1 MPDAY
6 HHGVKVTEITGGAR
20 VIRSVS
26 TAIIGLVATAATA
39 DTSVFP
45 LNRPALITDVLAAMG
60 KAGNDGTLRD
70 TLKAISDQGSPIVVV
85 VRVEEG
91 EDAAATTANVIGDTE
106 DGVYTGLQALL
117 VAEAQLGVRP
127 RIIGCPGLDT
137 QAVTTAMVTVLQ
149 KLNAFGYAY
158 ASDCAD
164 VAAVLDY
171 REAFS
176 ARELMLIWP
185 DFNAFDTVTANTVA
199 VAAVARALGLRAKID
214 QETGWHKTLS
224 NVAVNGVTGIA
235 KDVHF
240 DLQSAATDAGLL
252 NEAGVTTLVNFN
264 GGFRF
269 WGSRTCSADE
279 TFAFESATRSAQ
291 VLRDTIAN
299 GVADF
304 VDKPMHPS
312 SAKDI
317 VESIRAK
324 LRSLV
329 SQGYLIGADCWLDE
343 TANTPDQL
351 AGGTL
356 RIDYDYTPVP
366 PIENLQLQQRITD
379 SYFADFA
386 ARVSGG

>member
-1 MPDAY
+1 MSDAY
-6 HHGVKVTEITGGAR
+6 HHGVKITEIAAGVRA
-20 VIRSVS
+20 IRSIS
-26 TAIIGLVATAATA
+26 TAIIGLVATAEDADAT
-39 DTSVFP
+39 VFP
-45 LNRPALITDVLAAMG
+45 LNRPALITDALAA
-60 KAGNDGTLRD
+60 AGEAGTDGTLRD
-70 TLKAISDQGSPIVVV
+70 ALKAISDQGSPIVVV
-85 VRVEEG
+85 VRVEAGASEH
-91 EDAAATTANVIGDTE
+91 EVTANVIGDTE
-106 DGVYTGLQALL
+106 AGVYTGLQALL

-137 QAVTTAMVTVLQ
+137 QAVTTAMVTVAK

-158 ASDCAD
+158 AWDCTDVAD
-164 VAAVLDY
+164 VLTY
-171 REAFS
+171 REKFS

-185 DFNAFDTVTANTVA
+185 DFNAFDSTTKSTVA
-199 VAAVARALGLRAKID
+199 VSAVARALGLRAKID
-214 QETGWHKTLS
+214 QDTGWHKTLS
-224 NVAVNGVTGIA
+224 NVAVNGVTGMA

-240 DLQSAATDAGLL
+240 DLQSSATDAGLL
-252 NEAGVTTLVNFN
+252 NEAGVTTLVNLN

-269 WGSRTCSADE
+269 WGSRTCSDDAAF
-279 TFAFESATRSAQ
+279 TFESAARTAQ

-299 GVADF
+299 GVASF

-312 SAKDI
+312 IAKDI

-329 SQGYLIGADCWLDE
+329 AQGYLIGADCWLDE
-343 TANTPDQL
+343 TVNTPDQL

-386 ARVSGG
+386 ARVAAG